1 MATFVTM
8 ICLFPQKCISLQ
20 KKKTNQMERNILKA
34 LLLCPLFKGFT
45 SEEIQHYMANV
56 PYRLVRLDK
65 KDFFTLTGEPS
76 HHVDIVILGALTAR
90 MFAPSGKSIRV
101 AEKAPGSILASGFI
115 FSSDQSAPVT
125 YETTK
130 PTTLLRMSPTTLL
143 HLMNANEQIL
153 MNFIQLV
160 SNTCGSL
167 VKKVRMLTLHTVREK
182 VAIFLLKEAKRYNS
196 DSFTLTRSRQEI
208 ADLFAIQ
215 KFSLQR
221 SLKEFANEGIISLNG
236 KNIEILNK
244 SALLSYTE

>member
-20 KKKTNQMERNILKA
+20 KKKTSQMERNILKA

-45 SEEIQHYMANV
+45 LEEIEHYMANA

-65 KDFFTLTGEPS
+65 KENFTLTGEPS
-76 HHVDIVILGALTAR
+76 HHVDIVILGALNAK
-90 MFAPSGKSIRV
+90 MFVSSGKSVRMT
-101 AEKAPGSILASGFI
+101 EKTSGSILAPAYI
-115 FSSDQSAPVT
+115 FSCDRSAPVT
-125 YETTK
+125 YEATK
-130 PTTLLRMSPTTLL
+130 PTTLLRMSPATLR
-143 HLMNANEQIL
+143 HLMNTNEQIL

-196 DSFTLTRSRQEI
+196 DSFTLT
-208 ADLFAIQ
+208 